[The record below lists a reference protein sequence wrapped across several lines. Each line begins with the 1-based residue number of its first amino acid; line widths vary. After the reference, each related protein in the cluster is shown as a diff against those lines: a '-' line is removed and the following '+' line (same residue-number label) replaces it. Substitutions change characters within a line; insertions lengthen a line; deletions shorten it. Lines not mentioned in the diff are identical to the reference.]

1 MIITLIQ
8 RDSTFESPSKP
19 LLQLPEQPD
28 QETDVTEVVNEII
41 PQNN

>member
-8 RDSTFESPSKP
+8 RDSTFENPSKP

-28 QETDVTEVVNEII
+28 QELTSPGRQWNYS
-41 PQNN
+41 PK